1 MAKGI
6 HSKRRKRNQSI
17 KRKILDESKNI
28 YSQIKRA
35 MDARIT
41 GNIKKTPQTYFRF
54 RRRFTD
60 SNEEKRIQ
68 ISQRPSSNNS
78 PG

>member
-28 YSQIKRA
+28 YSLIQRA
-35 MDARIT
+35 MDTRIT
-41 GNIKKTPQTYFRF
+41 SNIKKTPQTYLRF
-54 RRRFTD
+54 RRRFRDT
-60 SNEEKRIQ
+60 NEEKRIQ
-68 ISQRPSSNNS
+68 VS
-78 PG
+78 